1 MTGRDLLEGM
11 SFVEEEFISESQTP
25 LPHRKAWKQILT
37 AAACV
42 CILMLSIY
50 SWNTHMA
57 DFSGMESVVPNDA
70 NGEGGQSPYPGDG
83 HLPEMGCT
91 DPIFYCIRLNPVRGA
106 FEDPAVIH
114 SSEELRS
121 YCQSIDAQDTDMFG
135 SESEKIFDRYDDAYF
150 ESKDLLLFIRQE
162 RWKID
167 GYEIRSIRPDQTGG
181 WIVTG
186 NVLNAEETEDL
197 SQWMIFVE
205 VEKGMVAD
213 GAPIAME
220 FLVEKEDA

>member
-1 MTGRDLLEGM
+1 
-11 SFVEEEFISESQTP
+11 
-25 LPHRKAWKQILT
+25 
-37 AAACV
+37 
-42 CILMLSIY
+42 
-50 SWNTHMA
+50 
-57 DFSGMESVVPNDA
+57 
-70 NGEGGQSPYPGDG
+70 
-83 HLPEMGCT
+83 
-91 DPIFYCIRLNPVRGA
+91 
-106 FEDPAVIH
+106 
-114 SSEELRS
+114 
-121 YCQSIDAQDTDMFG
+121 MFG

-150 ESKDLLLFIRQE
+150 ESKDLLLLIRQE